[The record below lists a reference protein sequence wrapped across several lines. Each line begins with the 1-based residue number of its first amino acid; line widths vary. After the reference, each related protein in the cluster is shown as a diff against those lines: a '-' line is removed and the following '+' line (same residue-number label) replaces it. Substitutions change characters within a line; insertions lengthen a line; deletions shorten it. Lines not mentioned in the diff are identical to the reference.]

1 MEPKARKPESGKA
14 SGARGARTARP
25 RLSTFVL
32 FVAVCS
38 ITLLTGCEMYSR
50 NRWTP
55 DGFSYTVE
63 RDRHTG
69 DQADYFGLNWN
80 LKP

>member
-1 MEPKARKPESGKA
+1 MEPKARKRESEKA
-14 SGARGARTARP
+14 SQGRAALP
-25 RLSTFVL
+25 RRAFIL
-32 FVAVCS
+32 FVAFCS
-38 ITLLTGCEMYSR
+38 IGLLSGCEMYSR

-63 RDRHTG
+63 RDRRTG